1 MIHHVKGTLVELEL
15 THAVVDIQGLGYFIN
30 IPMSTYD
37 RLPRVGAEVALR
49 THMVV
54 REDDMSLYGFAG
66 EEERK
71 LFRLLINVSGIGAK
85 TAVAV
90 LSSLPVANFCDA
102 VVNADVKV
110 ISKIS
115 GIGKKTAERLV
126 IELRDKVSTMV
137 AGKII
142 GNTVDLDVEDD
153 DSNTAINDALLA
165 LETLGYRPDKIRK
178 VIKGVVD
185 NMDKSKLASEDI
197 IRQALAELNS

>member
-1 MIHHVKGTLVELEL
+1 
-15 THAVVDIQGLGYFIN
+15 
-30 IPMSTYD
+30 
-37 RLPRVGAEVALR
+37 
-49 THMVV
+49 
-54 REDDMSLYGFAG
+54 
-66 EEERK
+66 
-71 LFRLLINVSGIGAK
+71 
-85 TAVAV
+85 
-90 LSSLPVANFCDA
+90 PVANFCDA
-102 VVNADVKV
+102 VANADVKV

-153 DSNTAINDALLA
+153 ASNTAINDALLA